1 MQATELTGETVSR
14 LHRGAGAKGYQA
26 RDDEGVTIDPVM
38 QGRATRLAFG
48 GGLAVS
54 MIDHVNEVSLSEM
67 VAPAGRMLS
76 LFLGGGS
83 CDYAVDE
90 GPARAVRPGQAVFA
104 ASAQDYVCKLRVE
117 RGRSYRFVAIAF
129 DESLIAERA
138 GTNADDDPLLRLLDL
153 GMDRPYCG
161 TALLAGGIGWL
172 ADELY
177 GYPTTGACAGLLA
190 EARTLE
196 IVARLASAFA
206 NDTAPTLGADTPVLR
221 LSSADVERLHEAKRL
236 VETELDAPLTLMLL
250 ARRVGINV
258 NKLKAGF
265 KLLFGRTVTEHAIET
280 RLAFAHDLLRSSEL
294 PISSV
299 AYRVGY
305 DPAHFSVAFKRRYG
319 IQPSRIARS
328 RH

>member
-1 MQATELTGETVSR
+1 MQSMELTGETVSR

-26 RDDEGVTIDPVM
+26 RNDEGATIDPVM

-90 GPARAVRPGQAVFA
+90 GPACAVRPGQVVFA
-104 ASAQDYVCKLRVE
+104 ASAQDYLCKLRVE

-129 DESLIAERA
+129 DESLIAGRA
-138 GTNADDDPLLRLLDL
+138 GNSTGDDPLLRLLDL
-153 GMDRPYCG
+153 GVDRPYCG
-161 TALLAGGIGWL
+161 TALLAPEIGRL

-196 IVARLASAFA
+196 IVARLASAFGNEA
-206 NDTAPTLGADTPVLR
+206 GPAVSADVSAFR
-221 LSSADVERLHEAKRL
+221 LSSADVDRLHEAKRL
-236 VETELDAPLTLMLL
+236 IETELDAPLTLMLL

-265 KLLFGRTVTEHAIET
+265 RLLFGRTVTEHAMEA
-280 RLAFAHDLLRSSEL
+280 RLAFAHDLLRSSDL

-305 DPAHFSVAFKRRYG
+305 DPAHFSVVFKRRYG
-319 IQPSRIARS
+319 VQPSRIAR
-328 RH
+328 RPH